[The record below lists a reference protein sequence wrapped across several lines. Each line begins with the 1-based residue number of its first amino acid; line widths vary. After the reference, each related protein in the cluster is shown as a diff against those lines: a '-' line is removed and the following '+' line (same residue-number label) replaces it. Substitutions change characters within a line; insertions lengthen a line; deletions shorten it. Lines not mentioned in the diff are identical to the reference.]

1 MQRARDETKR
11 IACRSIQREWR
22 AARAMRARDAAA
34 TTIVRFFL
42 AVSFERRATRAATVI
57 ARDMAIV
64 TVRITARANEKRECR
79 RLRASIRTFNGADA
93 VAARRARVASIAA
106 REERVREE
114 RWQCVATPP
123 APTARAGALM
133 KAPTLTNC
141 IAPGTPYP
149 HPSRRHDELH
159 ARRVKERNAR
169 FAKETLRVHAEFAS
183 DLVSLRAAR
192 AAAERRERD
201 LARAVGELRRAANER
216 AIRKQLAEER
226 ERGHEGFGTPI
237 PQVLVDINT
246 TSRY

>member
-1 MQRARDETKR
+1 VQRARDETKR

-22 AARAMRARDAAA
+22 SARAMRARDAAA

-141 IAPGTPYP
+141 IAPGTPYY
-149 HPSRRHDELH
+149 
-159 ARRVKERNAR
+159 
-169 FAKETLRVHAEFAS
+169 TLILLAGTTS
-183 DLVSLRAAR
+183 STRAA
-192 AAAERRERD
+192 
-201 LARAVGELRRAANER
+201 
-216 AIRKQLAEER
+216 
-226 ERGHEGFGTPI
+226 
-237 PQVLVDINT
+237 
-246 TSRY
+246 

>member
-1 MQRARDETKR
+1 
-11 IACRSIQREWR
+11 
-22 AARAMRARDAAA
+22 MRCDSPR
-34 TTIVRFFL
+34 
-42 AVSFERRATRAATVI
+42 
-57 ARDMAIV
+57 
-64 TVRITARANEKRECR
+64 
-79 RLRASIRTFNGADA
+79 
-93 VAARRARVASIAA
+93 
-106 REERVREE
+106 
-114 RWQCVATPP
+114 PH
-123 APTARAGALM
+123 RAGRRTDESTHANQLHRTWY
-133 KAPTLTNC
+133 PIL
-141 IAPGTPYP
+141 YP